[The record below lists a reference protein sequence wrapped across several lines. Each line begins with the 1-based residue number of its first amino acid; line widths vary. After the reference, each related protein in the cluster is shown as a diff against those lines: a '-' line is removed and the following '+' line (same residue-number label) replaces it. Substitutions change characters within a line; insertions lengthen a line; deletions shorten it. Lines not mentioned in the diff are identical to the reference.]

1 MQRKIPHCRR
11 RAGGVASCRPSS
23 TELGAEGARAPH
35 GTGSRLLFASN
46 RRAAELDQA
55 PAHASPRR
63 SQPPGFQRRLPGW
76 EQAQDGPGHSHSLS
90 LPAYAGTA
98 YGGSSFP
105 PSRQYEVGK
114 PCRAR

>member
-1 MQRKIPHCRR
+1 MQRKIPHCFR
-11 RAGGVASCRPSS
+11 RADGVASCRPSS

-46 RRAAELDQA
+46 RRAAEQDQA
-55 PAHASPRR
+55 PAYASPRR

-76 EQAQDGPGHSHSLS
+76 EQAQDDPGRSHS
-90 LPAYAGTA
+90 LPAYA
-98 YGGSSFP
+98 GSSFP
-105 PSRQYEVGK
+105 PSRQYEVGV